1 MKDISSIKKDN
12 MDNWRP
18 QLTDEPGSISQLWW
32 GYKHTS
38 GTYQAK
44 RYFGAL
50 DTDEARDSPFCE
62 QVVGPFPA
70 KDREDA
76 LAQVKQ
82 LTV

>member
-1 MKDISSIKKDN
+1 MSEMQFFSGTFQSPKE
-12 MDNWRP
+12 
-18 QLTDEPGSISQLWW
+18 QLNLWW

-38 GTYQAK
+38 GTLQAK

-50 DTDEARDSPFCE
+50 DVEEARDSPFCE

-76 LAQVKQ
+76 LEQVKQ
-82 LTV
+82 LTT